1 MMRILIEPTTTSG
14 TRVICKLYW
23 GCSYLQKTM
32 EAPYSSKC
40 CLRISEANLHE
51 NNSTWKHKSMMIPTV
66 LVKCPMPI
74 SMGLG
79 TCMYIYICH
88 FCLYLKSSSWD
99 ARTSRSMANQQNE
112 QQEKSVRK
120 LQLHPSVAKEQWF
133 EPRLFSKPSFRIAE
147 FDICGPWLWEGNVD
161 FESIH
166 SVLSHNSSQHSWR
179 HTSGLLQEDHKVDLG
194 WIWSPKKQTG
204 NGWNKRCD
212 LQLFS

>member
-1 MMRILIEPTTTSG
+1 MLLEDKRS
-14 TRVICKLYW
+14 KL
-23 GCSYLQKTM
+23 
-32 EAPYSSKC
+32 
-40 CLRISEANLHE
+40 
-51 NNSTWKHKSMMIPTV
+51 TWKQLYMKTQIHDDSHCFGEV
-66 LVKCPMPI
+66 
-74 SMGLG
+74 SYANFNG
-79 TCMYIYICH
+79 TWNLYVYIYICH